1 MCTFQSLSSFSH
13 QDVWIPR
20 ERNGIAYEHPLAC
33 QTLFE
38 FDQIFFVNYIH
49 DIYINVWETETFKSQ
64 GNSASSKNCQ
74 GWAQA
79 SVRFCIKLL
88 LEVGIHFLPD
98 GLHLSSKIVQGLGH
112 VLKSLHEQPTVLV
125 RLSGYAGDSRDPGD
139 SRHRGSLSL
148 VDSQAGS
155 RSCNALK
162 PWINVKIHHTRCK
175 KCKCC
180 CPCTK
185 SLLVQTYQ
193 S

>member
-79 SVRFCIKLL
+79 SQSDFASSCSLRLAFTSSLMVFISAARSFKVLAMCSSPCMNNPPCLYDL
-88 LEVGIHFLPD
+88 ADTPETPETPETPD
-98 GLHLSSKIVQGLGH
+98 TGAAL
-112 VLKSLHEQPTVLV
+112 VL
-125 RLSGYAGDSRDPGD
+125 
-139 SRHRGSLSL
+139 
-148 VDSQAGS
+148 
-155 RSCNALK
+155 
-162 PWINVKIHHTRCK
+162 WIPKREAEAATH
-175 KCKCC
+175 
-180 CPCTK
+180 
-185 SLLVQTYQ
+185 
-193 S
+193 